1 MGHDTFR
8 SCQKGTGCAAN
19 IAKQTI
25 RCIVVWM
32 EKSLPV
38 CLFNPFPHSVPI
50 HVSGKTVLRL
60 PDAHGFSGDVAFR
73 QQAPVAAVLRI
84 VTVVTCHEVV
94 VLLETVSN

>member
-60 PDAHGFSGDVAFR
+60 PDAYGFSGDVAFR
-73 QQAPVAAVLRI
+73 QQAPVAAVNRI
-84 VTVVTCHEVV
+84 K
-94 VLLETVSN
+94 L